1 MNIHCEDLEFVLR
14 RQDPELLEALTDH
27 AQSCPTCH
35 EELKRWNEISSA
47 AVSLKKQWESPAL
60 WPTIAQALA
69 AEAHT
74 RNRRISSASAIG
86 VERARRLRLF
96 LSDNWQP
103 VAAAL
108 LLAAISLSSAWM
120 LLRNPTAPEIQIT
133 VPWEKQLLT
142 DQTVQEIERAETAY
156 LHSIDK
162 LSKLVGPQIEQPT
175 SPLLASYR
183 EKLMMIDAA
192 IAECRANIDQNRF
205 NAHLRMELLSI
216 YQEKQHTLQQVAKE
230 E

>member
-1 MNIHCEDLEFVLR
+1 MNCHCEDLEFVLR

-74 RNRRISSASAIG
+74 RNGRISPASAIG
-86 VERARRLRLF
+86 VERARRLRMF
-96 LSDNWQP
+96 LWDNWQP

-108 LLAAISLSSAWM
+108 LLSAVSLSSAWM
-120 LLRNPTAPEIQIT
+120 LLRNPSAPEIQLA
-133 VPWEKQLLT
+133 VPRENQLLT
-142 DQTVQEIERAETAY
+142 GQTVRQIERAETAY
-156 LHSIDK
+156 LQSINK
-162 LSKLVGPQIEQPT
+162 LSKLVEPRIEQPS

-192 IAECRANIDQNRF
+192 IDECRAGVEQNRF
-205 NAHLRMELLSI
+205 NAHLRLELLSI
-216 YQEKQHTLQQVAKE
+216 YREKQHTLQQVAQE
-230 E
+230 Q